1 MNRTILKVRRKSEY
15 EYLKHFHIKL
25 KYLMKKTK
33 FYIKKKSVKFK
44 LFILILF

>member
-1 MNRTILKVRRKSEY
+1 MNRTILKVRRKS